1 MLSLILTSFIVIT
14 FSYLFKLIQDMEKKI
29 EDYKYNIDEE
39 VLEGNLKC
47 LGKHELDDWACEIF
61 NKLLKKNED
70 GISIYVDEIP
80 KNKIKEQVDN
90 ILENEMEYIASKDD
104 IQELKDEIEN
114 MKNEFATEDYVD
126 NELDNYVSVS
136 ALEANYYDEMDIDAK
151 IKDIMELIKNLK
163 QNTADLWG
171 TQDLQRVKLEDL
183 QNMKK
188 EFCTWNEIKEFAT
201 QDDIEEVKV
210 DIFNLIKAVDDLQ
223 RKVAVKTQYT
233 T

>member
-39 VLEGNLKC
+39 VYEANLKC
-47 LGKHELDDWACEIF
+47 LDDLDDWACEIF

-80 KNKIKEQVDN
+80 KNKIREEVDKL
-90 ILENEMEYIASKDD
+90 IEGEMEYIASKDD

-136 ALEANYYDEMDIDAK
+136 ALEAN
-151 IKDIMELIKNLK
+151 
-163 QNTADLWG
+163 
-171 TQDLQRVKLEDL
+171 
-183 QNMKK
+183 
-188 EFCTWNEIKEFAT
+188 
-201 QDDIEEVKV
+201 
-210 DIFNLIKAVDDLQ
+210 
-223 RKVAVKTQYT
+223 
-233 T
+233 